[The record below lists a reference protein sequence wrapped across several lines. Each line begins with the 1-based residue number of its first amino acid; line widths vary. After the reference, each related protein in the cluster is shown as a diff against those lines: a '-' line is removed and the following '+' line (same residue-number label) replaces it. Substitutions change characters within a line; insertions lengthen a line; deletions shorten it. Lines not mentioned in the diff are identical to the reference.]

1 MRSVQQRNDLNLPVA
16 LAFSLS
22 SSSRAA
28 DMVNG
33 LDASVTA
40 WIVTAL
46 LTTITIL
53 LGMMAWFLRREITNN
68 DKAHDELRRDVKKL
82 LEGDVAW
89 VRILLERHG
98 NRQP

>member
-1 MRSVQQRNDLNLPVA
+1 
-16 LAFSLS
+16 
-22 SSSRAA
+22 
-28 DMVNG
+28 MVNG
-33 LDASVTA
+33 LDGAVTA

-46 LTTITIL
+46 LTVITLL
-53 LGMMAWFLRREITNN
+53 LGMMAWFLRREILNN